1 MKVIALGS
9 LSGAVGNREKG
20 DEFVVDA
27 KAGAALVA
35 RGLVEEV
42 TTPAPPLDKAAK
54 PKE

>member
-9 LSGAVGNREKG
+9 LSGAVGDREKG
-20 DEFVVDA
+20 EEFVVDA
-27 KAGAALVA
+27 KAGAALVV

-42 TTPAPPLDKAAK
+42 AATAPPLEKATK

>member
-9 LSGAVGNREKG
+9 LSGAVGDREKG
-20 DEFVVDA
+20 EEFVVDA

-35 RGLVEEV
+35 RGLAEEV
-42 TTPAPPLDKAAK
+42 AATAPPLGKAAK

>member
-9 LSGAVGNREKG
+9 LSGAVGDREKG

-27 KAGAALVA
+27 TEGAALVA

-42 TTPAPPLDKAAK
+42 ATPAPPLDKAAK

>member
-1 MKVIALGS
+1 MKVIALGG
-9 LSGAVGNREKG
+9 LSGAVGDREKG

-27 KAGAALVA
+27 TAGAALVA

-42 TTPAPPLDKAAK
+42 ATPAPPLDKAAK

>member
-9 LSGAVGNREKG
+9 LSGAVGDREKG

>member
-9 LSGAVGNREKG
+9 LSGAVGDREKG

-42 TTPAPPLDKAAK
+42 ATAAPLLDKAAK
-54 PKE
+54 TKE

>member
-9 LSGAVGNREKG
+9 LSGAVGGREKG
-20 DEFVVDA
+20 EEFVVDA
-27 KAGAALVA
+27 KAGASLVA

-42 TTPAPPLDKAAK
+42 AAPAPPPEKATK